1 MRKIGLNARSNVYAK
16 RVVFP
21 DGSPCLSMHRRRQE
35 GACNNILVRCD
46 AYGTRFRR
54 CLLTRIRFINIRKAS
69 RAQISSRDSWFG
81 FSIKQ
86 FRVSRVTRP
95 LGAFFFF
102 PISIIARFVDSRRI
116 EKLKKTYLVGRSV
129 FFFFRL
135 YVKILIL
142 PFRRWSS
149 NRSKPT
155 RWSFHIDFSNLGKS
169 LYKLTTDW
177 KISWMDFSIFANN
190 NTR

>member
-1 MRKIGLNARSNVYAK
+1 MRKIGLNARSNVHVK
-16 RVVFP
+16 RCRIP

-81 FSIKQ
+81 FSIITVE
-86 FRVSRVTRP
+86 FLES
-95 LGAFFFF
+95 LDHWALFFFF

>member
-102 PISIIARFVDSRRI
+102 FSYINHCSIRRLAEDREAEKDLSRGPFR
-116 EKLKKTYLVGRSV
+116 
-129 FFFFRL
+129 FFFF
-135 YVKILIL
+135 
-142 PFRRWSS
+142 PFVCK
-149 NRSKPT
+149 N
-155 RWSFHIDFSNLGKS
+155 IDF
-169 LYKLTTDW
+169 T
-177 KISWMDFSIFANN
+177 FSSMIVESIEAHTMIFSH
-190 NTR
+190 RFFKPW